1 MTPVDLIAL
10 GAVLTNIA
18 AYAMRTMI
26 PLRMA
31 AISTN
36 ILFIA
41 YSAMSGV
48 VPTLILHVILLPLN
62 TYRLIQMQRLVR
74 DVSAACSSDLQ
85 FDWIK
90 DFTTRRSFQAG
101 EVLFEKGAPANDMFF
116 LISGRCRMRELNRE
130 FAAGDVIGEL
140 GLVTNNNV

>member
-1 MTPVDLIAL
+1 MTMGVIEIVAL

-41 YSAMSGV
+41 YSIMGGV
-48 VPTLILHVILLPLN
+48 LPTLILHVILLPLN

-74 DVSAACSSDLQ
+74 DVDAACSADLQ
-85 FDWIK
+85 FDWLR
-90 DFTTRRSFQAG
+90 DFTTRRSFAAG
-101 EVLFEKGAPANDMFF
+101 TVLFERGAAANEMFI
-116 LISGRCRMRELNRE
+116 LLSGRCRLHDLN
-130 FAAGDVIGEL
+130 
-140 GLVTNNNV
+140 